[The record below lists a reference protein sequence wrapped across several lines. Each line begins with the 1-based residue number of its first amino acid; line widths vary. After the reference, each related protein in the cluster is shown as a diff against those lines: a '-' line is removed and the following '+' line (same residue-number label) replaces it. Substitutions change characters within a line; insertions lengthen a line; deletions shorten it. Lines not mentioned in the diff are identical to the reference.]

1 MTNHDT
7 RAARI
12 AAMSDAEL
20 DAYIAANQRPV
31 SLVMVDI
38 FVPKPAEL
46 DLAAAMQERRRRQ
59 RERRQ
64 RSG

>member
-1 MTNHDT
+1 MTTHDT

-12 AAMSDAEL
+12 AAMTDAEL

-38 FVPKPAEL
+38 FVAKPAEL
-46 DLAAAMQERRRRQ
+46 DLAAAIRERRRR
-59 RERRQ
+59 RAGRR
-64 RSG
+64 